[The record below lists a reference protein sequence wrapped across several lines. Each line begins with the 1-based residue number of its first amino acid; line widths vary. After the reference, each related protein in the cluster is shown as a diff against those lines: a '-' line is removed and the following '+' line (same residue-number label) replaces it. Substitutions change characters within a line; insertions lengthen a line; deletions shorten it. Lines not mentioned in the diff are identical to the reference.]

1 MTYSVG
7 ADANVASLL
16 VLDQPSPAGT
26 LNTSQSGVH
35 LVLELTKATVGV
47 VDSLGKST
55 RWGLTTTGALG
66 SQVLPEQAV
75 VQVTTTV
82 EVDGGLQGDLGGN
95 VALVLSLLQ
104 LLNGGVVA
112 GDVGVVVV
120 LVVQLHDLSVDSG
133 LKGAI
138 VVYFDMLVQVTKQNY
153 TKYAWSEC
161 ADWFRLTGKVR
172 QSSLAAG
179 KGQASNAGLGGSR
192 SSRAKGNAGR
202 VGKDS
207 SHCE

>member
-1 MTYSVG
+1 M
-7 ADANVASLL
+7 ASLL
-16 VLDQPSPAGT
+16 VLDEPSPAGT

-35 LVLELTKATVGV
+35 LVLELAEAAVGV

-66 SQVLPEQAV
+66 SQVLPKEAV
-75 VQVTTTV
+75 VQVTTAV
-82 EVDGGLQGDLGGN
+82 EVDGGLQVDLGSN
-95 VALVLSLLQ
+95 VTLVLSLLQ

-138 VVYFDMLVQVTKQNY
+138 VV
-153 TKYAWSEC
+153 
-161 ADWFRLTGKVR
+161 
-172 QSSLAAG
+172 
-179 KGQASNAGLGGSR
+179 
-192 SSRAKGNAGR
+192 
-202 VGKDS
+202 
-207 SHCE
+207 